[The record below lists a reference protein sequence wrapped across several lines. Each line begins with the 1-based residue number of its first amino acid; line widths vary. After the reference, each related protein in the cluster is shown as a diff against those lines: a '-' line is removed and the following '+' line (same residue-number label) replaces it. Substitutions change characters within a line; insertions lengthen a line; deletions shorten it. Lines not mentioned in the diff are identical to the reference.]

1 MQVHPIANGN
11 SVDSV
16 NLDSS
21 MKEDAQSSFHSGS
34 RLTYDSLHI
43 LSCIIVFPSL
53 VLRSIMH
60 TWFIFGLFFLIFK
73 YLLSNLWCLLNYVV
87 ISLSLC
93 VRARACVW
101 VCKSPRSHPPPTF
114 GSSPNPEAPTIQGN
128 KDNVEDEDSAMN
140 VTPYLS
146 R

>member
-1 MQVHPIANGN
+1 MQVYPIANGYF
-11 SVDSV
+11 VDSV

-21 MKEDAQSSFHSGS
+21 MTEDAQSSFHNGS
-34 RLTYDSLHI
+34 KLTYDSLHI
-43 LSCIIVFPSL
+43 FSCIILFPSL
-53 VLRSIMH
+53 VLHSIMR

-93 VRARACVW
+93 ARLW
-101 VCKSPRSHPPPTF
+101 VCKSPRNHPPPTF
-114 GSSPNPEAPTIQGN
+114 GSSPNLEAPSIQGN
-128 KDNVEDEDSAMN
+128 KDNVEDEDSAIN
-140 VTPYLS
+140 VTPHLS